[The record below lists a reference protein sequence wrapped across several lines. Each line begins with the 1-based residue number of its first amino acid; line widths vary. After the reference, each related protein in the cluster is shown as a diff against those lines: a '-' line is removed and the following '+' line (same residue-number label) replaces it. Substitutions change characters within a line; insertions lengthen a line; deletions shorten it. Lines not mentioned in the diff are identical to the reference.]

1 MFIKITEFMN
11 VQKAY
16 YRPTQK
22 TSTVQVATE
31 KLLNKNNFTPSS
43 GKTNNYDSFLFQK
56 RYCRSPTGGVCTKSD
71 NFKKKVSDEYRKVRT
86 GREKFG
92 YY

>member
-1 MFIKITEFMN
+1 LFVKITEFMN

-71 NFKKKVSDEYRKVRT
+71 NFKKKSLRRIP
-86 GREKFG
+86 
-92 YY
+92 